1 MPPLISQDEK
11 NYKKFISFNLR
22 DERDKAI
29 TTRKNEEL
37 YTVFRKGSVIS
48 FSLEHNFEVC
58 DGVSF

>member
-1 MPPLISQDEK
+1 M
-11 NYKKFISFNLR
+11 KKIIKSLSALTVDDIEHELR